1 MPIVCHCYS
10 KDDGCAHKEVLL
22 FAFCLLNQYRTIFLL
37 DSHNSRVARIIGRR
51 YLFATATTCHNQPDK
66 MATTPHGTS
75 NGGGG
80 GGHASSPPAANSPPM
95 TMAEI
100 RMHQETQK
108 RMGQLFDEN
117 DHRRC
122 SEGNR
127 KALLAE
133 KMEQLRGLA
142 KEFEG
147 DDWKY
152 AAPVSAVAA
161 SATSSILMDAQL
173 ELGGRGTSYGSSPK
187 FDDAANDDPFLQY
200 GNGSIVS
207 GTAAGL

>member
-1 MPIVCHCYS
+1 MES
-10 KDDGCAHKEVLL
+10 
-22 FAFCLLNQYRTIFLL
+22 
-37 DSHNSRVARIIGRR
+37 
-51 YLFATATTCHNQPDK
+51 
-66 MATTPHGTS
+66 TPRGAAI
-75 NGGGG
+75 GGGG
-80 GGHASSPPAANSPPM
+80 AALSPSAGNSPPM

-117 DHRRC
+117 DHKRC

-152 AAPVSAVAA
+152 VAPVSVIAA
-161 SATSSILMDAQL
+161 SASNSILGDAQL
-173 ELGGRGTSYGSSPK
+173 ELGGKGSSSYSYSPML
-187 FDDAANDDPFLQY
+187 DDGANDDPFLQY
-200 GNGSIVS
+200 VDGFMSS
-207 GTAAGL
+207 ATATGR